1 MAKPLGYAKQREMIC
16 VECPLA
22 TCSEDSLWCLYR
34 FVTKPN
40 DAQKDLLKTKAS
52 YRLREYQQAYYI
64 ANQDRI
70 KERQRERY
78 RARKVKE
85 MRG

>member
-1 MAKPLGYAKQREMIC
+1 MPRPKGYAKQREMIC
-16 VECPLA
+16 AECPLES
-22 TCSEDSLWCLYR
+22 CSEDSLWCLYR

-40 DAQKDLLKTKAS
+40 EAQKQLLMTKAS